1 MVTQQASFRLIFK
14 GRLDF
19 GNERTFEKVRLHW
32 QGRTENYF
40 KTSLLFK
47 MEDVLREDAFS
58 LEVPQQKVIGSEKSW
73 RMTVELFRELAQYAT
88 VGYIAAWCLGD
99 EGVVEQTFIEPA
111 SDKIA
116 VREFLRGRQLVGVLG
131 KEMEAAQAFSRAI
144 EKYEKHALAYERRG
158 YVNYK
163 LGNYEDA
170 LHDFEQSI
178 LFNPHHP
185 DAYYGRGK
193 LRMRKNDWAGAAED
207 FGLTTQHS
215 LALQPIHWLA
225 RLRKAECLV
234 NLKKYAEAHKELTL
248 FLKRNFSESDPN
260 FYRLPRASYLL
271 GKALLGLNDPFSAIE
286 AFDRALA
293 MPLGED
299 PRSKVES
306 LLHRAIAK
314 HQIGRPE
321 YEHDLHAAAQMGSVE
336 AARLLD
342 TWQS

>member
-1 MVTQQASFRLIFK
+1 MSIQQGPFRLIFK

-19 GNERTFEKVRLHW
+19 GNERTFEKVQLHW
-32 QGRTENYF
+32 QGRMENYF
-40 KTSLLFK
+40 KTNLVFK
-47 MEDVLREDAFS
+47 MEDVLKPETFS
-58 LEVPQQKVIGSEKSW
+58 LLVPQQKLMGSEKSW

-88 VGYIAAWCLGD
+88 AGYVAAWCLSD
-99 EGVVEQTFIEPA
+99 EGTVDQAFIEP
-111 SDKIA
+111 STDKVA
-116 VREFLRGRQLVGVLG
+116 VQEYLRGKQLVGIPG
-131 KEMEAAQAFSRAI
+131 QEMEAAQALSRAI
-144 EKYEKHALAYERRG
+144 EKYERHALAYERRG

-163 LGNYEDA
+163 LGNYDDA
-170 LHDFEQSI
+170 LHDFERSI
-178 LFNPHHP
+178 SLHPHHP

-207 FGLTTQHS
+207 FGLTVQNS

-234 NLKKYAEAHKELTL
+234 NLKKYAEACKDLQL

-271 GKALLGLNDPFSAIE
+271 GKALLGLNDPSSAIE
-286 AFDRALA
+286 AFDRALS
-293 MPLGED
+293 MPAGED
-299 PRSKVES
+299 QRSRVES

-321 YEHDLHAAAQMGSVE
+321 YTLDLRAAAQMGSDE

-342 TWQS
+342 TWQR

>member
-1 MVTQQASFRLIFK
+1 MNTQQASLRLIFK

-19 GNERTFEKVRLHW
+19 GNERTFEKVQLHW
-32 QGRTENYF
+32 QGRMENYF
-40 KTSLLFK
+40 KTNLLFK
-47 MEDVLREDAFS
+47 MEDVLKAETFS
-58 LEVPQQKVIGSEKSW
+58 LVVPQQKLVGPEKSW

-88 VGYIAAWCLGD
+88 VGYIAAWCVGD
-99 EGVVEQTFIEPA
+99 DGVQEQTFIEPV
-111 SDKIA
+111 SDRVA
-116 VREFLRGRQLVGVLG
+116 VQEYLRGRQLIGVSG
-131 KEMEAAQAFSRAI
+131 KEMEAAQALSRAI

-163 LGNYEDA
+163 LGNYDDA
-170 LHDFEQSI
+170 QHDFERSI
-178 LFNPHHP
+178 SFNPHHP

-207 FGLTTQHS
+207 FSLTTQNS

-234 NLKKYAEAHKELTL
+234 HLKKYAEACKELNL

-271 GKALLGLNDPFSAIE
+271 GKALLGLNDPSSAIE
-286 AFDRALA
+286 AFDRALS
-293 MPLGED
+293 MPSGED
-299 PRSKVES
+299 QRSRMEC

-321 YEHDLHAAAQMGSVE
+321 YTLDLRAAAQMGSVE

-342 TWQS
+342 TWQA